1 MLKTPDAAEITQAGR
16 AYLQVGNNEIYE
28 LFQSAWSG
36 ADYAPD
42 KEDQQI
48 EDHTIYL
55 VNELGQYE
63 LLTED
68 LSGLENAEE
77 VKQIPTELDA
87 IIDGIHDVAE
97 QENIEPLPR
106 PWLPPLAERIA
117 LSELHDVD
125 FKEAWATEKQA
136 LKPVIGLVDIP
147 SMQAQETLEL
157 NLTQEGHVAVFSSPG
172 YGKSMFMQ
180 TVAMDLARVHN
191 PERLNLYLLDFGTN
205 GLLPLKRLPHV
216 ADTMSIDEEEKIVK
230 FTRRITDELKRRK
243 KLLSEYAVASL
254 DMYERA
260 SGNEEP
266 IIMILVD
273 GYEGFKGSKFE
284 EPLEKVIMQ
293 VAREGAGIGVHLLIS
308 AGRQNSLRMNLY
320 SNIKTQIALKLIDD
334 SEPRAI
340 VGRTN
345 LTIEDLPGRGLIK
358 LDEPESF
365 QTALPAEGEDTL
377 QIIEAIQAEVKEM
390 DEYWTGGRPEEIP
403 MVPEVLYFDAFK
415 KKKSV
420 QNLLTQAILPL
431 GVEFEMVQP
440 IAIDFRNSGHLS
452 VFGEGNNTFMPL
464 KRSVLSSVE
473 LLTGTMQTM
482 IIDTGKITDGINL
495 NVNTYI
501 SKDENIKQIKPLLL
515 QEIQNQE
522 TKELSPERVIYIT
535 DIERFIDLVEL
546 TEEELKN
553 LLQIG
558 EFNNIHLIVAG
569 SHQYMA
575 RTRVG
580 LPRLLKELIK
590 TAVFSMRI
598 SDQEYIDKKYMARE
612 EELEKFLRITA

>member
-1 MLKTPDAAEITQAGR
+1 
-16 AYLQVGNNEIYE
+16 
-28 LFQSAWSG
+28 
-36 ADYAPD
+36 
-42 KEDQQI
+42 
-48 EDHTIYL
+48 
-55 VNELGQYE
+55 
-63 LLTED
+63 
-68 LSGLENAEE
+68 
-77 VKQIPTELDA
+77 
-87 IIDGIHDVAE
+87 
-97 QENIEPLPR
+97 
-106 PWLPPLAERIA
+106 
-117 LSELHDVD
+117 ELHDVD

-420 QNLLTQAILPL
+420 QRAIDNNLIPLGIDFENVEAVSADLSRMKNLLIFSDKDEVLQLLRTQ
-431 GVEFEMVQP
+431 MVQTLVHMSNVKTMV
-440 IAIDFRNSGHLS
+440 IDS
-452 VFGEGNNTFMPL
+452 ENT
-464 KRSVLSSVE
+464 LSSYQDQVR
-473 LLTGTMQTM
+473 
-482 IIDTGKITDGINL
+482 
-495 NVNTYI
+495 TYI
-501 SKDENIKQIKPLLL
+501 SGDNQIEQFSEMVMAEIERRQQEDVSDSFIIMIDQLDTFIKASGIKEEDFKTIYEKAPKVGIQLILCTPYSYVMSYDQIPKFIKSNAKQAIVAMRKADQTIYEKPYQANEPLL
-515 QEIQNQE
+515 
-522 TKELSPERVIYIT
+522 
-535 DIERFIDLVEL
+535 DIDEAYYFI
-546 TEEELKN
+546 
-553 LLQIG
+553 
-558 EFNNIHLIVAG
+558 NNTY
-569 SHQYMA
+569 Q
-575 RTRVG
+575 
-580 LPRLLKELIK
+580 KIK
-590 TAVFSMRI
+590 MSR
-598 SDQEYIDKKYMARE
+598 
-612 EELEKFLRITA
+612 